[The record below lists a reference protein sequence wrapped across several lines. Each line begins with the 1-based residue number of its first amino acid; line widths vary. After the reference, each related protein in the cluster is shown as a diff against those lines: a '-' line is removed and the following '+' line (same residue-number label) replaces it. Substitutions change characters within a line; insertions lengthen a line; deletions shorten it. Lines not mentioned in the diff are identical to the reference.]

1 MKTNKIIWK
10 NEKIYDHATIVE
22 RINLI
27 EKHMNGLL
35 PLYGKEKEN
44 LILYAKKNNLSAYEI
59 ISLRNTI
66 RIQKEINSS
75 KKFMQ
80 SIGMIKNKFKNLIL
94 ELKNHDQNKNNSKI
108 KYFLKSTNMPF
119 FFFLK
124 TITVMPEF
132 KELTAANINFIKKLD
147 TIVHKIETE
156 IRERSMKFEH
166 ILENYLKSLNIEF
179 RTETDIKRDKDYNVT
194 PDILFDE
201 PIVIE
206 LGGTSYMIRW
216 LDAKNYLLTDTSFIM
231 KSLQKQ
237 AAKYN
242 DIFGMG
248 AFVFHYGF
256 DSSIK
261 IPGVLILDGSMIE
274 KNTMSS

>member
-10 NEKIYDHATIVE
+10 NKKIYDHTTIID
-22 RINLI
+22 RMKFI
-27 EKHMNGLL
+27 ENRMNGLL

-44 LILYAKKNNLSAYEI
+44 LLSYAKKNNLSAYEI

-80 SIGMIKNKFKNLIL
+80 SLNMIKNKFKKLL
-94 ELKNHDQNKNNSKI
+94 SELSTDQNKNNLKI
-108 KYFLKSTNMPF
+108 KYFFGSTNMPF
-119 FFFLK
+119 FFVLK
-124 TITVMPEF
+124 TVSLMPEF
-132 KELTAANINFIKKLD
+132 NKLSAENIAFIKKLD
-147 TIVHKIETE
+147 TIVHKIEID
-156 IRERSMKFEH
+156 IRERSMQFEH
-166 ILENYLKSLNIEF
+166 ILENYLKSLNIKF

-201 PIVIE
+201 AIVIE
-206 LGGTSYMIRW
+206 LDGISYRIRW
-216 LDAKNYLLTDTSFIM
+216 LDAKNYLLTNTPFIM

-242 DIFGMG
+242 EIFGMG

-274 KNTMSS
+274 KNTI